1 MVRSFRVSQDHRPAH
16 VDLFTQLSSNNVCS
30 RVTHILHHKTCSPS
44 IASCSSSNSAHVAVE
59 LDSILASAKH
69 RESGFNRAWQ
79 DEFLWLLFTTEY
91 AVKIR
96 LQLQTL
102 C

>member
-1 MVRSFRVSQDHRPAH
+1 MTAKRKCNGSNKNSF
-16 VDLFTQLSSNNVCS
+16 F
-30 RVTHILHHKTCSPS
+30 
-44 IASCSSSNSAHVAVE
+44 ASCSSSAHVAVE
-59 LDSILASAKH
+59 LNFIFASAKH

-79 DEFLWLLFTTEY
+79 DAFPWLLFTTEY

-96 LQLQTL
+96 LQLQSL